1 MKSNASRSLSQWLL
15 HGVLVVLALLT
26 ALPFALM
33 AAMSAKDLGQLTLSF
48 WSWPSPFRWENY
60 WFGLSVTVE
69 YLLNSLIVSGGVC
82 GLTLVGAA
90 LAAYAFSRLNFRGRS
105 SLFGVLLTALM
116 LPSALLLVPL
126 FLLCRELGLLDT
138 TLGLILPQAAAA
150 LPLAVLLL
158 RTSFDGLPRDLFDA
172 ARIDGAS
179 ELRVL
184 WHIVVPLAMPV
195 FSTVAILNLL
205 SSWNNYIWPLI
216 SVQSESLRTLPL
228 GLAFLVFEYDLKFEP
243 GKVMAAYLMTSLPLL
258 ILFLFLT
265 RPFVKGLTSGAL
277 KE

>member
-1 MKSNASRSLSQWLL
+1 
-15 HGVLVVLALLT
+15 VLTLLALLT
-26 ALPFALM
+26 VLPFAIM
-33 AAMSAKDLGQLTLSF
+33 IAMSAKDLGQLTLSF
-48 WSWPSPFRWENY
+48 WSWPSPIRWENY
-60 WFGLSVTVE
+60 TFGLRVTVH
-69 YLLNSLIVSGGVC
+69 YLANSLLVSGAVC
-82 GLTLVGAA
+82 VLTLVCAG
-90 LAAYAFSRLNFRGRS
+90 LAAYAFSRLRFRGRQG
-105 SLFGVLLTALM
+105 LFGALLLALM

-138 TLGLILPQAAAA
+138 AWGLILPQLAGA
-150 LPLAVLLL
+150 LPLAILLL
-158 RTSFDGLPRDLFDA
+158 RSSFDGLPRDLFDA

-184 WHIVVPLAMPV
+184 WHVVVPLSLPV

-205 SSWNNYIWPLI
+205 SSWNNYIWPLLA
-216 SVQSESLRTLPL
+216 VQSESLRTLPL
-228 GLAFLVFEYDLKFEP
+228 GLAFLVFEYDLKFQP

-258 ILFLFLT
+258 ILFLFMT